1 MCLGILSQD
10 QWDPSSF
17 SMEHVL
23 QAIVAILI
31 RPEESNALDHDTL
44 NNYHNYTS
52 TYNARAKASAA
63 ASRKENS

>member
-1 MCLGILSQD
+1 
-10 QWDPSSF
+10 
-17 SMEHVL
+17 MEHVL